1 MPQVNI
7 KQKERKINS
16 ATHEVSFFQQ
26 TSSLTDKPKPN
37 AVLEYYANYDK
48 YTKKI
53 SSPAVILVLSH
64 MAAAV

>member
-1 MPQVNI
+1 MSQVNI

-16 ATHEVSFFQQ
+16 ATR
-26 TSSLTDKPKPN
+26 PNPN

-48 YTKKI
+48 HTKKI
-53 SSPAVILVLSH
+53 SSSAGILVLSH

>member
-1 MPQVNI
+1 MARRMSQVNI

-16 ATHEVSFFQQ
+16 ATR
-26 TSSLTDKPKPN
+26 PNPN

-53 SSPAVILVLSH
+53 SSSAGILVLSH